1 MYVYIYIYIYKYK
14 YYFNNL
20 KVTCKCPTI
29 KREIFYIN
37 TLEDHTATRKKKRFP
52 YRNYEQK

>member
-1 MYVYIYIYIYKYK
+1 MYVYIYIYKYK